1 MFEHL
6 LGEVQRAECS
16 VAFPLLA
23 ELELIVRVQPAHLVG
38 SVHPEIVPAS
48 LCSTLI
54 YSIIIQSIICFNSYF
69 FLFFWF

>member
-23 ELELIVRVQPAHLVG
+23 ELELVVRVQAAHLVG

-48 LCSTLI
+48 LCSTL
-54 YSIIIQSIICFNSYF
+54 NL
-69 FLFFWF
+69 FLFYFIHIFSILWF

>member
-23 ELELIVRVQPAHLVG
+23 ELEFVVRVQAAHLVS

-48 LCSTLI
+48 LCFTLTYANLFYSNTI
-54 YSIIIQSIICFNSYF
+54 YYF
-69 FLFFWF
+69 LYH

>member
-16 VAFPLLA
+16 VAFPLA
-23 ELELIVRVQPAHLVG
+23 ELELVVRVQAAHLVG